1 MSLQLQLLAFRPFRR
16 GLALDLFDMKRFSC
30 KQAQKTA
37 QGWQRKLI
45 ACWELC
51 QTKGAKFWSTLALGC
66 AAMLVA
72 FPASSILSRLYY
84 QNGGKRR
91 WLVAWTAVAGWP
103 LIAVALLPFYLKKN
117 TYPTRPTWGLLAAYI
132 FLGFLSA
139 ADNLM
144 YSWAFSYMPA
154 STASLVSAST
164 LTFTAIFAYFLVGKK
179 LNAFTVNTVG
189 VITAGAVILAL
200 DSSSDRPA
208 GVTHNQYSLGFTLDV
223 AASALHGLIFAL
235 SELVFIKFL
244 GRESTHVILE
254 QQTMVA
260 FFGFVF
266 TTIGV
271 AVSGD
276 FSVIRSESEGFVHGP
291 VAYYMVLAWSAVA
304 YQVGI
309 LGSVAILFCAS
320 TLLAGV
326 LNAVRLPITTIAS
339 VIFLQDRMNGFK
351 LLSLLLVAWGFGSYV
366 YGGFKDA
373 QSHRQLSIEESS
385 STGIIEA
392 DLGKEEAEVELP
404 SAQPASKR
412 V

>member
-1 MSLQLQLLAFRPFRR
+1 
-16 GLALDLFDMKRFSC
+16 MKRIY
-30 KQAQKTA
+30 KHAQKVSECWKKRFI
-37 QGWQRKLI
+37 G
-45 ACWELC
+45 CWELC
-51 QTKGAKFWSTLALGC
+51 QTKGAEFWSTLAFGC
-66 AAMLVA
+66 AAMLIA

-84 QNGGKRR
+84 QDGGQRR

-103 LIAVALLPFYLKKN
+103 FIALALLPFYLKKN
-117 TYPTRPTWGLLAAYI
+117 THPTRPTWGLLFAYAFI
-132 FLGFLSA
+132 GLLSA

-179 LNAFTVNTVG
+179 LNAFTFNAVG

-200 DSSSDRPA
+200 DSSSDRPE
-208 GVTHNQYSLGFTLDV
+208 GVTKYQYAVGFILDV

-235 SELVFIKFL
+235 SEMVFIKFL

-260 FFGFVF
+260 FFGFAF

-271 AVSGD
+271 VVSGD
-276 FSVIRSESEGFVHGP
+276 FSVMRLESERFRHGP
-291 VAYYMVLAWSAVA
+291 IAYYMVLAWSAIA

-309 LGSVAILFCAS
+309 LGSVAVLYCAS

-326 LNAVRLPITTIAS
+326 LNAVRLPITSIAA
-339 VIFLQDRMNGFK
+339 VIFLHDNMNGFK
-351 LLSLLLVAWGFGSYV
+351 ILSLLLTAWGFGSYV

-373 QSHRQLSIEESS
+373 QSSRKHRIENTLRTDNDELVLDKQ
-385 STGIIEA
+385 EA
-392 DLGKEEAEVELP
+392 DAELL
-404 SAQPASKR
+404 SATK
-412 V
+412 